1 MTYRLVLIKV
11 FFLWSANGGQG
22 VDNPTQCPS
31 FRPSVVPYSKPTVA
45 PTIRVCPAGTY
56 PQSKGSSICNKC
68 PAGTSSTNGAQSIA
82 DCISCSVGPASYSVA
97 GSAVCTSCGTG
108 QFLAGA
114 RVSKEDCRCLP
125 GWSGS
130 NCDKSSC
137 EEDLSLGSL
146 ISLLFQSDSQL
157 RIHAA
162 NFNGTNA
169 DRSRSANNYLEDL
182 LNVVV
187 DINGDGEISKDTELL
202 PALKARHVY
211 TSGMENFPVWCK
223 TVSDPN
229 AICYYNSVNVST
241 VLEDAMSN
249 YKTSVKHQFDG
260 SGVPSVIASMN
271 STFPDPSWTAAQC
284 QATGTDITTQW
295 TYVSPAGSHV
305 FRVCGYRNGILDNN
319 FVKSPSLFSGTV
331 TFKDTTPVLS
341 EDDLKRV
348 FCLSVQYC
356 TLVNGTCQLSAAG
369 EIAWLQTYECS
380 VGLIFVSAV
389 FVSLSVDFVIYLHVV
404 RNPNRLF
411 SQATEDRDRI

>member
-1 MTYRLVLIKV
+1 MKCGLIL
-11 FFLWSANGGQG
+11 FNAFLLSSAKN
-22 VDNPTQCPS
+22 DPSLNPSSSPSLNPTI
-31 FRPSVVPYSKPTVA
+31 A
-45 PTIRVCPAGTY
+45 PTRLCPAGTY
-56 PQSKGSSICNKC
+56 AQSAGFSICINC
-68 PAGTSSTNGAQSIA
+68 PAGTFSTSGAQSIA
-82 DCISCSVGPASYSVA
+82 DCISCPSASYSVA

-187 DINGDGEISKDTELL
+187 DINGDGEISKDAELL

-211 TSGMENFPVWCK
+211 TSGLENFPVWCK

-229 AICYYNSVNVST
+229 AICYYNSVDVST

-271 STFPDPSWTAAQC
+271 STFPDPSWTTTQC

-295 TYVSPAGSHV
+295 TYVSPAVSNV

-319 FVKSPSLFSGTV
+319 FVKFHYLVSGTA
-331 TFKDTTPVLS
+331 TIFKDTTPVSS

-348 FCLSVQYC
+348 FCLSIQYC
-356 TLVNGTCQLSAAG
+356 TLFNGACQLSAAG
-369 EIAWLQTYECS
+369 EIVWLRTFECS
-380 VGLIFVSAV
+380 VGLIFVSAA
-389 FVSLSVDFVIYLHVV
+389 FVSLSL
-404 RNPNRLF
+404 
-411 SQATEDRDRI
+411 